1 MGTIIHKLQNFRAQK
16 SAEIYYEVGKAN
28 PYHVHFYSEGSS
40 AYTLR
45 YADEPTAL
53 FNAKLHCNQ

>member
-16 SAEIYYEVGKAN
+16 HAEIYYEVGN
-28 PYHVHFYSEGSS
+28 TTPYHVLFYSEGTL
-40 AYTLR
+40 AYSLH